1 MTTITT
7 PAVQVPEPLA
17 TDAAIASAPAGP
29 CGLCSYPI
37 RRGDRHARA
46 RPRSPGAR
54 GVHSP
59 GRRDGLLDGTP
70 GLNT

>member
-29 CGLCSYPI
+29 CVLCSYPI
-37 RRGDRHARA
+37 RRGDRYARA
-46 RPRSPGAR
+46 VPSGRLAHVVCIVRGA
-54 GVHSP
+54 
-59 GRRDGLLDGTP
+59 GTASSTARQ
-70 GLNT
+70 G